1 MILFRAKKNQQ
12 RYFTFH
18 IIKLSSFY
26 MMLFYDLC
34 VRIMMKKI
42 FCWRWFCKILL
53 LIKSLTKRAYFIL
66 PLTYCKFICFIDHIN
81 TSFGNCKHLQCCSNS
96 IPCQSAIWFQ
106 SAWKISLNFSNNV
119 HVLVH
124 LFSFSTT
131 IYHFASFF
139 MLVIYQGYS
148 VTINQMPILNS
159 RGLKGNSI
167 LWSFLFSVS
176 LTILPNP

>member
-1 MILFRAKKNQQ
+1 MILEQKQKNE
-12 RYFTFH
+12 
-18 IIKLSSFY
+18 L
-26 MMLFYDLC
+26 
-34 VRIMMKKI
+34 
-42 FCWRWFCKILL
+42 
-53 LIKSLTKRAYFIL
+53 IL
-66 PLTYCKFICFIDHIN
+66 PFLWPIANYLLHGPHQYFF
-81 TSFGNCKHLQCCSNS
+81 FGNCKHLQCCCNS

-167 LWSFLFSVS
+167 LWSFLFSVKILYVY
-176 LTILPNP
+176 LTTLLNPQSVMRCVNKIKTREEFCHLLHFAHFYAKTTKL

>member
-1 MILFRAKKNQQ
+1 MILEQKQKNE
-12 RYFTFH
+12 
-18 IIKLSSFY
+18 L
-26 MMLFYDLC
+26 
-34 VRIMMKKI
+34 
-42 FCWRWFCKILL
+42 
-53 LIKSLTKRAYFIL
+53 IL
-66 PLTYCKFICFIDHIN
+66 PFLWPIANYLLHGPHQYFF
-81 TSFGNCKHLQCCSNS
+81 FGNCKHLQCCCNS

-167 LWSFLFSVS
+167 LWSFLFSVKILYVY
-176 LTILPNP
+176 LTTLLNP

>member
-1 MILFRAKKNQQ
+1 MSL
-12 RYFTFH
+12 YYLTF
-18 IIKLSSFY
+18 
-26 MMLFYDLC
+26 DLLQ
-34 VRIMMKKI
+34 I
-42 FCWRWFCKILL
+42 
-53 LIKSLTKRAYFIL
+53 
-66 PLTYCKFICFIDHIN
+66 ICFMDHIN
-81 TSFGNCKHLQCCSNS
+81 TFFGNCKHLQCCCNS

-167 LWSFLFSVS
+167 LWSFLFSVKILYVY
-176 LTILPNP
+176 LTTLLNPQSVMRCVNKIKTREEFCHLLHFAHFYAKTTKL